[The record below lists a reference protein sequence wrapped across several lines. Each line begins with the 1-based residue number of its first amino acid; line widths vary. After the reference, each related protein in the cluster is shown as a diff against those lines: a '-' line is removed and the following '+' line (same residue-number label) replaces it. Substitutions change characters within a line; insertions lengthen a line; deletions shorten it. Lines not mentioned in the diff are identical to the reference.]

1 MLQCGALTLQTLSL
15 SQAPKKKLTQQQ
27 LEVVAGASD
36 PFRFVRLILYGIFGF
51 VGVVGAG
58 LALSKGDVANA
69 GVNGLF
75 FVGAGGAYFV
85 DLKVQGALLDK
96 AKEEVEN
103 PYLKGVEEILE
114 EEKKDP

>member
-1 MLQCGALTLQTLSL
+1 MAYFVSTS
-15 SQAPKKKLTQQQ
+15 
-27 LEVVAGASD
+27 
-36 PFRFVRLILYGIFGF
+36 RFVRLILYGIFGF

-85 DLKVQGALLDK
+85 DLKVQGALLRFQRDLHMTRCLASK
-96 AKEEVEN
+96 WQLT
-103 PYLKGVEEILE
+103 PI
-114 EEKKDP
+114 